1 MHTKYVN
8 LKHRHAS
15 SFQAVTSAAPAVS
28 VTGTDVGL
36 CVNHQSIAVKRPT
49 EETATSPRGSVAP
62 EKSCWSS
69 EEEDGSLF
77 AAPMPTRMKQLG
89 CSSQVWAF
97 ADHSE
102 RHRLKR
108 MLKTD
113 ERALLRRV
121 CKLTEKMEKPRPDI
135 PVHTDSELGGDG
147 PCDSNESLGDGNDG
161 VASPEEVRLRS
172 KHSSLTPFRFMVRS
186 LTFVPT
192 AVEPRLRQSAWRRVW
207 RLKAGGGGGGGGEG
221 AKAG

>member
-1 MHTKYVN
+1 MHTKYVSP
-8 LKHRHAS
+8 KHRHAS

-28 VTGTDVGL
+28 VTGADAGL
-36 CVNHQSIAVKRPT
+36 CVTNHQPIAVKRPT
-49 EETATSPRGSVAP
+49 EETATSPRGSVAPHLDAGQKNCMAAKLVETVTSPRGSVAP

-97 ADHSE
+97 ANHSE

-113 ERALLRRV
+113 ERALRRRV
-121 CKLTEKMEKPRPDI
+121 RKLTEMMEKPRPDA

-147 PCDSNESLGDGNDG
+147 PCDANESRGDGNDG
-161 VASPEEVRLRS
+161 VASPEQVKLLRAPP
-172 KHSSLTPFRFMVRS
+172 HI
-186 LTFVPT
+186 VPR
-192 AVEPRLRQSAWRRVW
+192 APAALMKVW
-207 RLKAGGGGGGGGEG
+207 
-221 AKAG
+221 

>member
-1 MHTKYVN
+1 MHTKYVSP
-8 LKHRHAS
+8 KHRHAS

-28 VTGTDVGL
+28 VTGADGR
-36 CVNHQSIAVKRPT
+36 CVTNHQPIAVKRPT

-113 ERALLRRV
+113 ERALMRRV
-121 CKLTEKMEKPRPDI
+121 CKLTEKMENSRPDI

-147 PCDSNESLGDGNDG
+147 PCDANESRGDGNDD
-161 VASPEEVRLRS
+161 VASPEQVKLLRAPPHIVPRAPAALMKVR
-172 KHSSLTPFRFMVRS
+172 
-186 LTFVPT
+186 
-192 AVEPRLRQSAWRRVW
+192 
-207 RLKAGGGGGGGGEG
+207 
-221 AKAG
+221 

>member
-1 MHTKYVN
+1 MHTKYVS
-8 LKHRHAS
+8 LKHRHA

-28 VTGTDVGL
+28 VTGADVGL
-36 CVNHQSIAVKRPT
+36 CVTNQHLTVKRPT
-49 EETATSPRGSVAP
+49 EETATSPGGSVAPQLGADYKVAELVETATSPRGSVAP

-77 AAPMPTRMKQLG
+77 AAPMPTRIKQLG

-97 ADHSE
+97 ADRSE

-113 ERALLRRV
+113 ERALMRRAG
-121 CKLTEKMEKPRPDI
+121 KLSEMMEEPRPGI

-147 PCDSNESLGDGNDG
+147 PCDANESRGDGNDG
-161 VASPEEVRLRS
+161 VASPEQVKLLRAPP
-172 KHSSLTPFRFMVRS
+172 HI
-186 LTFVPT
+186 VPR
-192 AVEPRLRQSAWRRVW
+192 APAALMKVW
-207 RLKAGGGGGGGGEG
+207 
-221 AKAG
+221 